1 MMMSTPIS
9 EILARTDLEHIMAF
23 ILYGAENSRIS
34 DEPYDIRITNATRP
48 IVNRLEQI
56 YPNSDDMDNAYSD
69 LTQAL
74 AIYQNVYMEIGMKAG
89 AKLLHQLL
97 FSDKGGA
104 KVEQ

>member
-9 EILARTDLEHIMAF
+9 EIFARTDIEQVMAF
-23 ILYGAENSRIS
+23 ILYGAENSSISTESYNTRI
-34 DEPYDIRITNATRP
+34 NKATRP
-48 IVNRLEQI
+48 IVNRLNEI
-56 YPNSDDMDNAYSD
+56 YANADDKDNAQSD
-69 LTQAL
+69 LSQAL

-89 AKLLHQLL
+89 AKLLYQLL